1 MDKTKIH
8 YNKSFIRTKIING
21 HPYLYEIT
29 PYWDPVAK
37 KQHQK
42 SKYIGKA
49 EETVSKEKLS
59 MIQDKKQIKA
69 ILETKQVTGAL
80 ILLLLQPL
88 DPEGLLLLLQK
99 QNLLNKC
106 LLLMSKK

>member
-1 MDKTKIH
+1 MVH
-8 YNKSFIRTKIING
+8 YNKSFVRTKIING

-49 EETVSKEKLS
+49 ETSTKEKLS
-59 MIQDKKQIKA
+59 LIQDKNQIKA

-88 DPEGLLLLLQK
+88 DPEGLLLFLQK
-99 QNLLNKC
+99 QDLLDKC